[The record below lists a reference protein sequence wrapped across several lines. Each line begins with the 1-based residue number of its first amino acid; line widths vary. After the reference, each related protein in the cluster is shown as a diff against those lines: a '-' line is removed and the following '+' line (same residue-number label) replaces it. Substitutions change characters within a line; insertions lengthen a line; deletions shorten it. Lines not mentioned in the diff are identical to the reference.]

1 MNRSQELHNLL
12 VSVAVADALGSDI
25 EFNPNPT
32 KRTWLAEVN
41 GTHPVHITDDTQM
54 SLSTAEALLR
64 RYKGNALQE
73 AYLNWY
79 RTQVARA
86 PQPSNY
92 TLMQEALLY
101 RQEAPVM
108 YAWSRCESHTTTSGE
123 CPMTLERLRRH
134 AIFANRWL
142 KPMTPRMT
150 GPHRS
155 RGFTYAV
162 SAKYQSP
169 NSGESCGDDVDRA
182 SKATL

>member
-1 MNRSQELHNLL
+1 MNKSQELHNFL

-41 GTHPVHITDDTQM
+41 GTHPLHITDDTQM

-73 AYLNWY
+73 AYLNWS

-101 RQEAPVM
+101 RQEAPGNTCM
-108 YAWSRCESHTTTSGE
+108 ES
-123 CPMTLERLRRH
+123 LREPYGDKRRMP
-134 AIFANRWL
+134 NDL
-142 KPMTPRMT
+142 KGCAVTPSLLI
-150 GPHRS
+150 G
-155 RGFTYAV
+155 G
-162 SAKYQSP
+162 
-169 NSGESCGDDVDRA
+169 
-182 SKATL
+182 